1 MIVFAARACSILYRL
16 LRSSEE
22 QRPFLVPA
30 NVCPIVPV
38 TFLEARRVFEL
49 IDIAEPSLELDPE
62 ACIHRLRQEPGRFGG
77 ILFVRPYGS
86 ERDVDTF
93 FRQLKELQ
101 PDLLLIDDKC
111 LCRPDCEGVRISPW
125 ADVTLFSTG
134 QVKYVDLGFGGFA
147 HMRESIPYRRSDGPT
162 YRETALEEVTR
173 RYESAVAERSPFVGT
188 CEGWLDLRV
197 PKVSWRDHSQRT
209 AAALRRA
216 DQHKR
221 RLNALYADALPREI
235 QLAPEFQAWRFNI
248 RVPSP
253 ERLIERLFTNGL
265 FASRHYASLGGIFSR
280 GQFPQAEKLHQEIIN
295 LFNDMY
301 FDEEQAK
308 QAVSLVREHL
318 TERETGGLQ

>member
-1 MIVFAARACSILYRL
+1 MIVFAARACSILHDL
-16 LRSSEE
+16 LRSCGEE
-22 QRPFLVPA
+22 RPFLMPA
-30 NVCPIVPV
+30 NICPIVPV
-38 TFLEARRVFEL
+38 TFLETRRSFVL
-49 IDIAEPSLELDPE
+49 VDIAESTLEIDPE
-62 ACIHRLRQEPGRFGG
+62 ACLDRLRQEPGRFGG

-93 FRQLKELQ
+93 FRRLKELQ

-111 LCRPDCEGVRISPW
+111 LCRPDCEGARISPW

-134 QVKYVDLGFGGFA
+134 RVKYVDLGYGGFA
-147 HMRESIPYRRSDGPT
+147 HMRESVPYRRSDGPT

-173 RYESAVAERSPFVGT
+173 RYERAVAERSPFEGT

-221 RLNALYADALPREI
+221 RLNALYADELPREI

-248 RVPSP
+248 RVPAP
-253 ERLIERLFTNGL
+253 ERLIKRLFAKGL
-265 FASRHYASLGGIFSR
+265 YASRHYPGLGGIFSK
-280 GQFPQAEKLHQEIIN
+280 GQFPQAERFHQEIVN
-295 LFNDMY
+295 LFNDRY
-301 FDEEQAK
+301 FNEEQGE
-308 QAVSLVREHL
+308 QAVNLVREHL
-318 TERETGGLQ
+318 AELETAGLL